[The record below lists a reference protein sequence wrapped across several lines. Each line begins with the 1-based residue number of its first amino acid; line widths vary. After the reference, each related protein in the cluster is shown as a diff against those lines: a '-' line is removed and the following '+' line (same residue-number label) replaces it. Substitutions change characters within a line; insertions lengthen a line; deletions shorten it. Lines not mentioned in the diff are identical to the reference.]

1 MSDDIKPD
9 GTKAKNV
16 KEYVDAWRSLAA
28 EVTACIPGAEL
39 HSFDPGLGLLLPRH
53 HVVQH
58 VPIEVARALA
68 AERAALR
75 ELRGRVERLRILA
88 SLVTVRQVMDAGD
101 AAIEASGLNPYCLA
115 EGLAQPDDRI
125 DVSHIVGWPEG
136 APDDQR
142 G

>member
-75 ELRGRVERLRILA
+75 ESRSDRDLLDGMLKVAAGGIADLR
-88 SLVTVRQVMDAGD
+88 
-101 AAIEASGLNPYCLA
+101 AIIIEHLNM
-115 EGLAQPDDRI
+115 EGLSSDIDRRMAAL
-125 DVSHIVGWPEG
+125 VGWPEESNDG
-136 APDDQR
+136 DK
-142 G
+142 

>member
-75 ELRGRVERLRILA
+75 ELRGLVRY
-88 SLVTVRQVMDAGD
+88 SLDEQRQGESAMDAVNRRMD
-101 AAIEASGLNPYCLA
+101 ALSSLKAAL
-115 EGLAQPDDRI
+115 
-125 DVSHIVGWPEG
+125 VGWPEG